1 MAAKDQQLSD
11 EEQDELISQY
21 NSGDKKK
28 WRTKVTKL
36 IRDNP
41 QEYKLLDL
49 KSKSDANATHLTNQ
63 QFKDAL
69 PTLKSELIDCI
80 FSDIDNIDDVQG
92 DGKLKLTTITRWV
105 NNKKLAKKR
114 IIIKDENWLFEKLKS
129 FQFTDLD
136 ADEGGT
142 IDREEIH
149 EHFDKEGV
157 DPEVTDVIFDV
168 IDANGDGDISIREWF
183 QWQQKFRKKDLTKL
197 FQYKTEKQEDK
208 YGKIEEEELS
218 TIIYIYYII
227 FCNS

>member
-1 MAAKDQQLSD
+1 MAAKDQHLSD
-11 EEQDELISQY
+11 EEQDQLIEQY
-21 NSGDKKK
+21 KTGDKKQ

-36 IRDNP
+36 IRENP
-41 QEYKLLDL
+41 HEYKVLDL
-49 KSKSDANATHLTNQ
+49 KSKADSHATHLTNQ
-63 QFKDAL
+63 QFKEAL
-69 PTLKSELIDCI
+69 PTLKSDLIDCI
-80 FSDIDNIDDVQG
+80 FEDIDNIDDVQG

-105 NNKKLAKKR
+105 NNKKLAKKK

-157 DPEVTDVIFDV
+157 DPAVTDVIFDV

-197 FQYKTEKQEDK
+197 FQYQSQKQENK
-208 YGKIEEEELS
+208 YGKLEDEYVNNI
-218 TIIYIYYII
+218 
-227 FCNS
+227 

>member
-36 IRDNP
+36 IRENP

-208 YGKIEEEELS
+208 YGKIEEELS
-218 TIIYIYYII
+218 IILYFVIHKSYHI
-227 FCNS
+227 